1 MNLRVK
7 KNLPALPPETNQTGR
22 TRVRLLALLSEDDMT
37 ARELEAKL
45 AICYD
50 AIKRHLNI
58 EHGAKRIHI
67 VDWKEMIGSAG
78 PSAAVYRFGPGMDAR
93 KPRPSNAKRSR
104 RYREKHAG
112 LLRAKRL
119 AKTHG
124 VTPFSPVYF
133 G

>member
-7 KNLPALPPETNQTGR
+7 KNPPALPLEPAQTGR
-22 TRVRLLALLSEDDMT
+22 TRERLLELLSEDDMT
-37 ARELEAKL
+37 ARALEAAL
-45 AICYD
+45 GICYP
-50 AIKRHLNI
+50 AIRRHLNI
-58 EHGAKRIHI
+58 EHAAGRIHI
-67 VDWKEMIGSAG
+67 CSWQEMIGSAG
-78 PSAAVYRFGPGMDAR
+78 PSAAIYRFGPGADAR

-104 RYREKHAG
+104 RFREKHAG